1 MSQLTCVG
9 FIANLEGWKK
19 IDLPTDAEATYTLAH
34 IDKRIRRLESSTSLT
49 PPPPLLDPTWDS
61 VAWRLCRLRR
71 RCHLTPAPKNL
82 DFAAIT
88 SLTPEPVKLSL
99 EKVQTIIYGI
109 PYRNGPQHFPGP
121 IVDDDD
127 KQAFNSL
134 VQRLCHIAGHRSLKV
149 MNIPTTL
156 PELYT
161 LAVEVSIE
169 MENSPYPL
177 GPPMPVSFPGSR
189 PGRPGYANRKSCCG
203 CCDCSCHRS
212 SDTESITTRSETIV
226 ETEPFLKRLFR
237 FGWVKRLACWSRKSD
252 VRDDSSSSSGSI
264 HLA

>member
-1 MSQLTCVG
+1 MSHLTCVG

-19 IDLPTDAEATYTLAH
+19 IDLPRDSEATYTLAH
-34 IDKRIRRLESSTSLT
+34 VDQRIRRLESSISLT

-61 VAWRLCRLRR
+61 IAWRLCRLRR
-71 RCHLTPAPKNL
+71 RCLLTPAPKNL
-82 DFAAIT
+82 DFAGIT

-99 EKVQTIIYGI
+99 EKVQNIIYSI
-109 PYRNGPQHFPGP
+109 PYRYGPQHVPGP

-134 VQRLCHIAGHRSLKV
+134 VQRLCHITGYRSLKV
-149 MNIPTTL
+149 MDIPTTL

-169 MENSPYPL
+169 VETSHYPSGL
-177 GPPMPVSFPGSR
+177 PMPPPFLGTR
-189 PGRPGYANRKSCCG
+189 PGRPGYASRKSCCG
-203 CCDCSCHRS
+203 CCDCSCHGS
-212 SDTESITTRSETIV
+212 SDTKSTTTRSETIV
-226 ETEPFLKRLFR
+226 GTEPFLKRLFR

-264 HLA
+264 RFA